1 MVILIFIKMNKTVS
15 LTSPPFLFYSLP
27 VYFLFE
33 ISEHIVIE
41 KSVMVILSCLQ
52 GTGTCA
58 NSVGKVQF
66 LNNCLT
72 ISFQN
77 VNLYSAF
84 KTAYIL
90 NKEHRKKLQFF
101 VKVKLVVT

>member
-1 MVILIFIKMNKTVS
+1 MVIRS
-15 LTSPPFLFYSLP
+15 Y
-27 VYFLFE
+27 
-33 ISEHIVIE
+33 
-41 KSVMVILSCLQ
+41 LQ

-84 KTAYIL
+84 KSAYIL
-90 NKEHRKKLQFF
+90 NKEHRKNYSFRSGKISCNIKYKHINKTFYKNRRYRLQLKVTADDLTDFAVV
-101 VKVKLVVT
+101 VKAP

>member
-1 MVILIFIKMNKTVS
+1 MLIKIIKTVS
-15 LTSPPFLFYSLP
+15 LTSPPFLFYSFP
-27 VYFLFE
+27 VYFLFR
-33 ISEHIVIE
+33 ISYISSSK
-41 KSVMVILSCLQ
+41 KSVTVILSYSL

-77 VNLYSAF
+77 VNLNSAF
-84 KTAYIL
+84 KSAYIL
-90 NKEHRKKLQFF
+90 NKEHRKKLQFSF
-101 VKVKLVVT
+101 RRN

>member
-1 MVILIFIKMNKTVS
+1 MIIIKQAVGTVMCVNGLLLLS
-15 LTSPPFLFYSLP
+15 
-27 VYFLFE
+27 VYFLFK
-33 ISEHIVIE
+33 ISGHIVIE

-84 KTAYIL
+84 KSAYIL
-90 NKEHRKKLQFF
+90 NKEHRKKLQFSF
-101 VKVKLVVT
+101 RQN

>member
-1 MVILIFIKMNKTVS
+1 MS
-15 LTSPPFLFYSLP
+15 LTSPPFFVLQPSGIFP
-27 VYFLFE
+27 VQDFRSYR
-33 ISEHIVIE
+33 HRK
-41 KSVMVILSCLQ
+41 KSVTVIRSCLQ

-58 NSVGKVQF
+58 NYVGKVQF